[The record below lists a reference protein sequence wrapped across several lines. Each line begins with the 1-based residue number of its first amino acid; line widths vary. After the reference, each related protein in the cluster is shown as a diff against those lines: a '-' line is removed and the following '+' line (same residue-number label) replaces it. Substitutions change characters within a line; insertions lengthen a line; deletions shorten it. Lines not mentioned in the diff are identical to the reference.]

1 MQQVSSAKTEKGMKK
16 FDFFGK
22 VLEMLLLCGE
32 YGTMNQNLV
41 KSREGL
47 PLSIVSASFILFL
60 AVLTAVYYRI
70 PRRGQWVVL
79 LAASALFYC
88 AAGLRTAG
96 YILLTALST
105 YGAALWIDR
114 EARTQK
120 ARLAAGRETLS
131 REEKTALKKRS
142 TRKKRRIM
150 ALAMVFNFG
159 MLCAFKYFHF
169 ALAQVNHLIGAF
181 GGREI
186 LDTFQILVPLGVSFY
201 TFQSM
206 GYLADVYWGKAEAQG
221 NFGKLLLFVS
231 FFPQITQGPISSY
244 SELAD
249 QLYAPHSFTYENY
262 AWGAQRMVWGY
273 FKKMVLANMLA
284 PWVNAVFQNYE
295 SYGSPA
301 VLVGIFCYSMQ
312 IYGDFSGYMD
322 IMCGLCQILDIRL
335 TENFDRPYFSKSI
348 AEYWRRWHMSLGT
361 WFKNYIYYPIAVSGW
376 NKKIGK
382 WAQKKLGKTVGRT
395 LPASIALVAVWL
407 TTGLWHG
414 ASWGYI
420 AWGGVNGLFIIF
432 SLWMEPV
439 YAKTKKAL
447 GIREG
452 SGWFRAFQVI
462 RTFLM
467 VSFIKVLPEV
477 GGLRRGL
484 GLWKRAFAAWSLPKS
499 VGELFPYGVTKE
511 QLCVVAAAVGLVF
524 LTSLFQRREPVR
536 ARFNRL
542 PLAARAAVL
551 GILLFL
557 ILYFGVPASG
567 SVGGFLYA
575 QF

>member
-1 MQQVSSAKTEKGMKK
+1 MSIISA
-16 FDFFGK
+16 
-22 VLEMLLLCGE
+22 
-32 YGTMNQNLV
+32 Q
-41 KSREGL
+41 
-47 PLSIVSASFILFL
+47 FILFL
-60 AVLTAVYYRI
+60 LMLTAVYYCI
-70 PRRGQWVVL
+70 PKRGQWVVL
-79 LAASALFYC
+79 LGASVLFYC

-96 YILLTALST
+96 YLLLTALPT
-105 YGAALWIDR
+105 YGVARWIDAVTA
-114 EARTQK
+114 EQK
-120 ARLAAGRETLS
+120 ARLAAGRDAMS
-131 REEKTALKKRS
+131 REERSALKKS
-142 TRKKRRIM
+142 YTRKKRRIL

-159 MLCAFKYFHF
+159 MLCVFKYFHF
-169 ALAQVNHLIGAF
+169 ALAQVNRIVDVF

-186 LDTFQILVPLGVSFY
+186 PDTFRILVPLGISFY

-206 GYLADVYWGKAEAQG
+206 GYLADVYWGKAEAQP

-249 QLYAPHSFTYENY
+249 QLYAPHEFTYENY
-262 AWGAQRMVWGY
+262 AWGSQRMIWGF

-284 PWVNAVFQNYE
+284 PWVNAVFQNYQ
-295 SYGSPA
+295 SYGSAA

-322 IMCGLCQILDIRL
+322 IMCGLCQILGIRL

-348 AEYWRRWHMSLGT
+348 AEYWRRWHISLGT

-376 NKKIGK
+376 NKKLGK
-382 WAQKKLGKTVGRT
+382 WAQKRLGKTVGRT
-395 LPASIALVAVWL
+395 LPASVALVAVWL

-420 AWGGVNGLFIIF
+420 VWGGVNGLFIIF

-439 YAKTKKAL
+439 YARAQEKL
-447 GIREG
+447 GIKEDA
-452 SGWFRAFQVI
+452 GWFRAFRVI
-462 RTFLM
+462 RTFLLI
-467 VSFIKVLPEV
+467 SFIKVLPEV

-484 GLWKRAFAAWSLPKS
+484 GLWKRAFTSWSLPRS
-499 VGELFPYGVTKE
+499 LGELFPYGVTKE
-511 QLCVVAAAVGLVF
+511 QLCVVTAAVGLVL
-524 LTSLFQRREPVR
+524 LTSLMQRKEPVR
-536 ARFNRL
+536 ARFNRM
-542 PLAARAAVL
+542 PLAVRALAL
-551 GILLFL
+551 GILLFA
-557 ILYFGVPASG
+557 ILYYGVPASG

>member
-1 MQQVSSAKTEKGMKK
+1 MSIISMK
-16 FDFFGK
+16 F
-22 VLEMLLLCGE
+22 VLF
-32 YGTMNQNLV
+32 V
-41 KSREGL
+41 
-47 PLSIVSASFILFL
+47 L
-60 AVLTAVYYRI
+60 ALTVLYYCI
-70 PRRGQWVVL
+70 PKRGQWLVL

-105 YGAALWIDR
+105 YGAALWIEKVTRDQR
-114 EARTQK
+114 S
-120 ARLAAGRETLS
+120 RLASGRETMS
-131 REEKTALKKRS
+131 REEKSALKKS
-142 TRKKRRIM
+142 CTRKKRRIM
-150 ALAMVFNFG
+150 ALGMVFNFG
-159 MLCAFKYFHF
+159 MLCVFKYFHF
-169 ALAQVNHLIGAF
+169 ALAQVNYLIGAF
-181 GGREI
+181 GGRQI
-186 LDTFQILVPLGVSFY
+186 VDTFRILVPLGVSFY

-206 GYLADVYWGKAEAQG
+206 GYLADVYWGKVEAQHH
-221 NFGKLLLFVS
+221 FGKLLLFVS

-244 SELAD
+244 SDLAN
-249 QLYAPHSFTYENY
+249 QLYESHTFTYENY
-262 AWGAQRMVWGY
+262 AWGAQRMVWGF
-273 FKKMVLANMLA
+273 FKKMVLANTLA

-295 SYGSPA
+295 GYGSPA
-301 VLVGIFCYSMQ
+301 VLMGIFFYSMQ

-348 AEYWRRWHMSLGT
+348 AEYWRRWHISLGT

-439 YAKTKKAL
+439 YAGT
-447 GIREG
+447 RERLHVG
-452 SGWFRAFQVI
+452 EDTGWFRAFQVI
-462 RTFLM
+462 RTFLL
-467 VSFIKVLPEV
+467 VSFIKVLPEA

-484 GLWKRAFAAWSLPKS
+484 GLWKRAFTAWSLPHS
-499 VGELFPYGVTKE
+499 LGELFPYGPAKE
-511 QLCVVAAAVGLVF
+511 KLCVAAVAVALLL
-524 LTSLFQRREPVR
+524 LTSLMQRKEPVR
-536 ARFNRL
+536 AKLNRM
-542 PLAARAAVL
+542 PLAVRALIL
-551 GILLFL
+551 GILLFA
-557 ILYFGVPASG
+557 ILYYGVPASG